1 MKVCFKRTGGLAA
14 ISLSVTLDTVALPEA
29 DSKRLHK
36 LMDAISFFDQP
47 QSFISSMQQVDRFQ
61 YEIMAEAEGRVK
73 TIKMDESAIPDLFRP
88 LLDYLT
94 ELARVKKK

>member
-1 MKVCFKRTGGLAA
+1 
-14 ISLSVTLDTVALPEA
+14 
-29 DSKRLHK
+29 
-36 LMDAISFFDQP
+36 
-47 QSFISSMQQVDRFQ
+47 MQEVDRFQ